1 MTKYYKLFQLL
12 KSAGNKGATVAQC
25 AKELDFAL
33 GSVGGY
39 VVALRQKFGAEIEP
53 IKNGRSTTG
62 YRLLNVDAVEAVITP
77 KRRGAATKP
86 AKVTKTKTVKMQKVA
101 KTKTKTKTTRVSKS
115 DEMPVELDSMEIEE
129 ITDSELS
136 DIKAQLGLV

>member
-12 KSAGNKGATVAQC
+12 KSAGNKGATVSQC
-25 AKELDFAL
+25 AKELNFAL

-77 KRRGAATKP
+77 KRRGAATKS
-86 AKVTKTKTVKMQKVA
+86 AKVVKTKAVKVKKVAKVA
-101 KTKTKTKTTRVSKS
+101 KTKTTKVSKS